1 MNLLANKTFRETLK
15 IYDGDN
21 ANVEKINR
29 YIKKSL
35 NFYNRNNDDVTKNDL
50 KNRFDNVTF
59 KTIKHIR
66 KHNNGE
72 FDKWKNNLEEVKNSN
87 ILDNKAFL

>member
-1 MNLLANKTFRETLK
+1 MNNFKDSKFSQTTSSFFPKPSYNKAINMNLLANKTFGETLK
-15 IYDGDN
+15 IYDGNN

-35 NFYNRNNDDVTKNDL
+35 NIYNRNIDDVTKNNL

-66 KHNNGE
+66 
-72 FDKWKNNLEEVKNSN
+72 
-87 ILDNKAFL
+87 